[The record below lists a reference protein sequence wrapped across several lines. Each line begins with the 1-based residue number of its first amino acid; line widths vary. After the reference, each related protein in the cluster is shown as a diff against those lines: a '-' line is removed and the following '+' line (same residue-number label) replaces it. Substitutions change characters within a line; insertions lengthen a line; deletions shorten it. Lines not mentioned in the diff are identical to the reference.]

1 MTLFVKDKTVMDA
14 LTGTQVGIFPTKAQ
28 AEIFVRSMVGCE
40 EAGIDFK
47 ACEKIAN
54 KIALLE
60 ETHIPLSDG
69 SWA

>member
-1 MTLFVKDKTVMDA
+1 
-14 LTGTQVGIFPTKAQ
+14 
-28 AEIFVRSMVGCE
+28 MVGCE

-69 SWA
+69 SWALKRRNTYTGMSDEDYARASS